1 MSQMM
6 SSQAWALVGHFQ
18 LGKKHFIIM
27 YYSFIHVTLVL
38 LNIIAIYTCDM
49 Y

>member
-6 SSQAWALVGHFQ
+6 SSQAWALVRELQ
-18 LGKKHFIIM
+18 LGKKHFM

-38 LNIIAIYTCDM
+38 LNIIAIHTFDM